1 MSIKKTP
8 AILFLSIVFVLNLI
22 HLNKVPIAWIDEI
35 MLLDP
40 AWNFIDKGL
49 FAGPMWPHKGAES
62 VFLAYLP
69 LSSFIHVID
78 LSIFPAEIFY
88 TRLPWLI
95 AYILLCYFLYQY
107 LAARY
112 LLLPNAILLVLC
124 LFVCDEAINHSL
136 RNGRVEMPSMAII
149 AALFY
154 LNIRSIRPS
163 IQAVLISLLL
173 ISHPGLYPIA
183 LIFALNLLTKKASIL
198 KRFQYIVSITIFP
211 LIYLYL
217 ANFDFNAIYQ
227 QLILHGKEH
236 DETAITGN
244 LFQHHFIDR
253 FLPVYKYQPWMLAF
267 HIASYAYCIY
277 SIMLR
282 WNPRTQILEWAFLL
296 TATFWFF
303 NLAPFNRYTSVL
315 SLMMFMML
323 PGFLQRVLSLF
334 GFLRINLQSLRA
346 WQIALYLV
354 FLSIAAAPFI
364 IRHFTVAQQWEARNE
379 YKVYDWLD
387 KEIAPKANEKILII
401 DEAIGFYYAMKY
413 ENIDFTLP
421 YTLDKYST
429 ENYDRVYYLSFREAP
444 KLAIKQHEYLV
455 NDDLK
460 FKLSNQKIYTY
471 NHLTLYQVNNEEA
484 LRELKRK

>member
-35 MLLDP
+35 MLIDP
-40 AWNFIDKGL
+40 AWNFIDKGI
-49 FAGPMWPHKGAES
+49 FAGPMWPHKGVES

-95 AYILLCYFLYQY
+95 SYILLCYFLYQY

-149 AALFY
+149 TALFY

-183 LIFALNLLTKKASIL
+183 FVFALNLLTKKASIL
-198 KRFQYIVSITIFP
+198 KRVQYILSISFFP
-211 LIYLYL
+211 FIYLYM
-217 ANFDFNAIYQ
+217 ADFNFQAIYE

-236 DETAITGN
+236 DETAIAGN
-244 LFQHHFIDR
+244 LIQHHFIDR

-267 HIASYAYCIY
+267 HIASYVYCIY
-277 SIMLR
+277 SIILR

-303 NLAPFNRYTSVL
+303 NLAPFNRYTSIL
-315 SLMMFMML
+315 SLMMFLML

-334 GFLRINLQSLRA
+334 GFLRINLKSLRT
-346 WQIALYLV
+346 WQIALYV
-354 FLSIAAAPFI
+354 MFLGLAAAPFM
-364 IRHFTVAQQWEARNE
+364 IRQFTIAQQWDARNE

-387 KEIAPKANEKILII
+387 KEIAPKTNEKILII
-401 DEAIGFYYAMKY
+401 DEAIGFYYSMHY
-413 ENIDFTLP
+413 ENVDFTLP
-421 YTLDKYST
+421 YSLNKYSIN
-429 ENYDRVYYLSFREAP
+429 NYDRIYYLSHRTAP
-444 KLAIKQHEYLV
+444 KLAIKQNEYLV

-460 FKLSNQKIYTY
+460 FKLSNQKILTY
-471 NHLTLYQVNNEEA
+471 NHLTLYKVNNEQA
-484 LRELKRK
+484 LNELKRK

>member
-8 AILFLSIVFVLNLI
+8 AIVFLSIVFVLNLI

-40 AWNFIDKGL
+40 AWNLIDKGI
-49 FAGPMWPHKGAES
+49 FAAPMWPHEGAES

-69 LSSFIHVID
+69 LTSYIHLID

-95 AYILLCYFLYQY
+95 AYIVLCYFLYKY
-107 LAARY
+107 IAARY
-112 LLLPNAILLVLC
+112 LLLPNAILMILC

-149 AALFY
+149 TILFY

-163 IQAVLISLLL
+163 VQAILISLLL

-183 LIFALNLLTKKASIL
+183 LVFTLNLLTKKASII
-198 KRFQYIVSITIFP
+198 KRIQYILSILIFP
-211 LIYLYL
+211 FIYLYL

-227 QLILHGKEH
+227 QLILHGREH
-236 DETAITGN
+236 DESAVQGN
-244 LFQHHFIDR
+244 LFTHHFFDR
-253 FLPVYKYQPWMLAF
+253 FWPVYKYQPWMLVF
-267 HIASYAYCIY
+267 HLAAYVYCIY
-277 SIMLR
+277 SIILR
-282 WNPRTQILEWAFLL
+282 WNPRVQLLEWAFLL
-296 TATFWFF
+296 TSVFWFF

-315 SLMMFMML
+315 SLLMFMML
-323 PGFLQRVLSLF
+323 PGFLQRTLSLF
-334 GFLRINLQSLRA
+334 GFLRINMQIIRS
-346 WQIALYLV
+346 WQIALYVV
-354 FLSIAAAPFI
+354 FITIAAAPFF

-379 YKVYDWLD
+379 YKVYDWLN
-387 KEIAPKANEKILII
+387 KEIAPHTDEKILII
-401 DEAIGFYYAMKY
+401 DEAIGFYYAMQH

-421 YTLDKYST
+421 YTVSKYST
-429 ENYDRVYYLSFREAP
+429 KNYDRVYYLSFREAP
-444 KLAIKQHEYLV
+444 KLSEKQNEYLV

-460 FKLSNQKIYTY
+460 FKFSNQKIFTY
-471 NHLTLYQVNNEEA
+471 NHLTLYRVHDDDA
-484 LRELKRK
+484 LLELKRK